1 MVWLNK
7 EAASESEG
15 LKSLSPMN
23 TPLTASSPTD
33 CNDQPLLFQALS
45 ARQVV
50 ADFSG
55 GTLSTDGG
63 ALLLRQADHRLGLSR
78 ALAECFDDQRDPRF
92 VDHQLPELLGQRIKG
107 LALGYEDVNDH
118 DTVRHDPLLA
128 VACDKRDP
136 LGQDRCFADHRGVAL
151 AAPATLNR
159 LELSNNKRTRCH
171 KLPHDPRK
179 IEACLLKLGT
189 RCLPKHAREIV
200 VDLDAMGHL
209 LHGTQEGRHFNAYY
223 GDYCYLPLYAFVGD
237 MPLWAQL
244 RTSDADA
251 ASGVVPALGKII
263 AAIRKRC
270 KRARIILRA
279 DSGFCREEIMAWCEG
294 QPRVVYYCLGLA
306 KNSVL
311 IEKLAPALAAAR
323 ARRCLSGAP
332 SARTFT
338 EFDYQTQKTW
348 SRARR
353 VIGKAEVMAAGDNPR
368 FLVTN
373 LPARGFK
380 GDKDRARFT
389 PQRVYEEFYCARGE
403 MENVL
408 KQQTLDLAA
417 DRMSTHHLASNQLRL
432 WLATFAYLLLERV
445 RAWGLAGTELA
456 SATVGTVRLKLL
468 KVAAQ
473 VTVSV
478 RRVYVRLSSAY
489 PLQALF
495 RLCHRRLMA
504 LAPASG

>member
-1 MVWLNK
+1 MK
-7 EAASESEG
+7 
-15 LKSLSPMN
+15 PHH
-23 TPLTASSPTD
+23 TASSRTD
-33 CNDQPLLFQALS
+33 CNDQPLLFQDLGG
-45 ARQVV
+45 RQVAV
-50 ADFSG
+50 DFSG

-92 VDHQLPELLGQRIKG
+92 VDHPLPQLLGQRIQG
-107 LALGYEDVNDH
+107 LALGYEDLNDH
-118 DTVRHDPLLA
+118 AQLRHDPLLA
-128 VACDKRDP
+128 VACDKTDP
-136 LGQDRCFADHRGVAL
+136 LGQDRLFADNRGAAL

-179 IEACLLKLGT
+179 IEACLLRLGV
-189 RCLPKHAREIV
+189 RCLPKQAREIV

-209 LHGTQEGRHFNAYY
+209 VHGTQEGRHFSAYY
-223 GDYCYLPLYAFVGD
+223 GDYCYLPLYVFAGD
-237 MPLWAQL
+237 VPLWAQL
-244 RTSDADA
+244 RTSDRDA
-251 ASGVVPALGKII
+251 TDGVVPALAQIV
-263 AAIRKRC
+263 AAIRRRC
-270 KRARIILRA
+270 KRAQILLRG
-279 DSGFCREEIMAWCEG
+279 DSGFCREEILLWCERHG
-294 QPRVVYYCLGLA
+294 VYYCLGLA

-311 IEKLAPALAAAR
+311 LEQLAPALADAR
-323 ARRCLSGAP
+323 ARRCLSGADR
-332 SARTFT
+332 ARVFS
-338 EFDYQTQKTW
+338 EFAYQTRKSW
-348 SRARR
+348 SHPRR

-373 LPARGFK
+373 LPARGFP
-380 GDKDRARFT
+380 GDNDRARFT
-389 PQRVYEEFYCARGE
+389 PQRLYEECYCARGE

-417 DRMSTHHLASNQLRL
+417 DRLSTHHLASNQLRL

-456 SATVGTVRLKLL
+456 RATVGTVRLKLL

-489 PLQALF
+489 PWQALF
-495 RLCHRRLMA
+495 RVCHRRLMTA
-504 LAPASG
+504 VPASG